1 MLQNESLLS
10 FLNDSNQERQ
20 DDARKFVQLLRYV
33 RFLMSMKNPSV
44 EDICDYDKM
53 TTWLAIHAGKCVR
66 GMEKSVYFHKMTAH
80 GTQVIE
86 VESEA
91 KWKQQI
97 E

>member
-80 GTQVIE
+80 GTQV
-86 VESEA
+86 VNKA
-91 KWKQQI
+91 KLKHQM
-97 E
+97 EKN